1 MRTTVIVTALGPDS
15 HGLLAQVA
23 TTIAEQNANID
34 DVSQTVANG
43 MFTMI
48 MFVSFVETETTMAA
62 LKEALTATGER
73 IGLQIHVQHE
83 IVTFCNVPEDNPFMA
98 GAMHGSGEPEVTVNV
113 AIAGPGVVR
122 NAVASHP
129 EASLIELADLIKRTT
144 FKITRVGELV
154 AREASQMLD
163 AQMGIIDL

>member
-23 TTIAEQNANID
+23 TTIAEQNANVD

-48 MFVSFVETETTMAA
+48 MFVSFDQGETTIAA
-62 LKEALTATGER
+62 LKDALEATGAR

-83 IVTFCNVPEDNPFMA
+83 NIFKFM
-98 GAMHGSGEPEVTVNV
+98 H
-113 AIAGPGVVR
+113 
-122 NAVASHP
+122 
-129 EASLIELADLIKRTT
+129 
-144 FKITRVGELV
+144 RV
-154 AREASQMLD
+154 
-163 AQMGIIDL
+163 